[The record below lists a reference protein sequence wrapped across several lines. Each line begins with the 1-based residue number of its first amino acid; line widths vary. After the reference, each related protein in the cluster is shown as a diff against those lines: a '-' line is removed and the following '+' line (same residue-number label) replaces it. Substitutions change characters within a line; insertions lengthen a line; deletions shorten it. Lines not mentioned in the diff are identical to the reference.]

1 MYYLSHSNKHTSPHI
16 MTCYQLSL
24 YDRCAHHRFNLQLI
38 TYSWANYFFWH
49 IDISELLLLLL
60 FFLISWLMR
69 GHSMNSPNHWKLQ
82 EIFWV
87 ALTHWTISL
96 SRHNSW
102 ASCNSSTTCICRL
115 ETFKIFLEKQI
126 KASYKLIKISIML
139 RLTCKHKELI

>member
-49 IDISELLLLLL
+49 IDISELLLLLF

-69 GHSMNSPNHWKLQ
+69 GHR
-82 EIFWV
+82 
-87 ALTHWTISL
+87 WTVLITESSKKSSELHLHIELSL
-96 SRHNSW
+96 SLDITVGLHVTVQLHVYVDLKPLKFSW
-102 ASCNSSTTCICRL
+102 R
-115 ETFKIFLEKQI
+115 I
-126 KASYKLIKISIML
+126 KLKLA
-139 RLTCKHKELI
+139 TN